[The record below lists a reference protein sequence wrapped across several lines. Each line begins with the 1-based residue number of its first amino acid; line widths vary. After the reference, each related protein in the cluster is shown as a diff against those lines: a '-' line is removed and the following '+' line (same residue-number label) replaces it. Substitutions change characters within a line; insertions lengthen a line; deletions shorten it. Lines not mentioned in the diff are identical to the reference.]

1 MSGSMSSN
9 SEKNARIAK
18 NTLVLYLRSILV
30 LIVSLYTSRVV
41 LETLGVEDYG
51 IYFVVGGVVALFSS
65 ISSSLSGAISR
76 FLTFE
81 IGRDDESRLKT
92 IFSTSI
98 QIQVIL
104 ALMIVSLI
112 LTGGAWFLNDKL
124 NIPLERIEAAQ
135 WVLVFSALSFG
146 FGLIGATYNALIIA
160 HERMKAF
167 AYISILDVIL
177 KLGAVLLLTVS
188 TYDNLKT
195 YSVFLL
201 CVSLIT
207 QACYWLYCRSQFAES
222 RFNFVWDKD
231 LLKSMFG
238 FSGWAFSSNAVGMLN
253 TQGINILTNMY
264 FGVAFNAARGIATQ
278 VEGALNQ
285 FISNLTV
292 SVNPQIT
299 KSYAADNKDYMF
311 QLICGGSKFAYFSA
325 LLFVIP
331 LFIEAETVLKLW
343 LGTVPEHATVF
354 VRLILL
360 TMLPQVLGGILFTAA
375 MATGDIRN
383 YSIIINGVSIFTFFF
398 AWGLFWLG
406 FPAEVAYMV
415 HLTVRIVL
423 VILRVFLLKS
433 MISFSPLHYFRSVFL
448 RIIPVSILA
457 FVFPMMLLATS
468 IPQSFLRVILVTTIS
483 IPATLFLIFFLGLTK
498 VERNFAIRKLK
509 RFKAKFQKG

>member
-1 MSGSMSSN
+1 MPSN
-9 SEKNARIAK
+9 SEKNTRIAK

-41 LETLGVEDYG
+41 LATLGVEDYG
-51 IYFVVGGVVALFSS
+51 IYYVVGGVVAVFSS
-65 ISSSLSGAISR
+65 ISGSLSGAISR

-81 IGRDDESRLKT
+81 LGRGDESRLKT
-92 IFSTSI
+92 VFSTSV

-104 ALMIVSLI
+104 ALVIVALI
-112 LTGGAWFLNDKL
+112 LTGGTWFLDNKL
-124 NIPLERIEAAQ
+124 NIPVERIESAQ
-135 WVLVFSALSFG
+135 WVLLCSALSFG
-146 FGLIGATYNALIIA
+146 FGLVSATYNALIIA
-160 HERMKAF
+160 HERMTAF
-167 AYISILDVIL
+167 AYISILSVLL
-177 KLGAVLLLTVS
+177 KLGAVLLLTVT
-188 TYDNLKT
+188 TYDNLKA
-195 YSVFLL
+195 YAVFLL
-201 CVSLIT
+201 GVSLIT
-207 QACYWLYCRSQFAES
+207 QACYWFYCRSQFAES
-222 RFNFVWDKD
+222 RFNFVWEKG

-238 FSGWAFSSNAVGMLN
+238 FSGWAFSSHAVGMLN

-292 SVNPQIT
+292 SVNPQII
-299 KSYAADNKDYMF
+299 KSYAADNKGYMF

-354 VRLILL
+354 VRLTLL

-375 MATGDIRN
+375 MATGNIRN
-383 YSIIINGVSIFTFFF
+383 YSIIINGVSIFTFLL

-415 HLTVRIVL
+415 HLTVRIIL
-423 VILRVFLLKS
+423 VILRVLLLKS
-433 MISFSPLHYFRSVFL
+433 MISFSPILYFRHVFL

-457 FVFPMMLLATS
+457 FAFPMMLFATS

-483 IPATLFLIFFLGLTK
+483 VPATLFLIYVLGLTRD
-498 VERNFAIRKLK
+498 ERNFAVGKLK
-509 RFKAKFQKG
+509 QLKARFQKG